1 MGVTDVTGGSGVNVD
16 TTVVEHYTDV
26 NITDDITLEKD
37 KEFTIDFTKTDNL
50 SKGLSYLAN
59 FENTVYYK
67 VIDNKLEFTENE
79 SEAVIKMVRNES
91 ENKAIMTLI
100 NTDDNKSYNLDF
112 SYSKLD
118 RSTLTYNGIKY
129 GDDTIFIGDDIPE
142 DLQQSG
148 SATIYDTRDD
158 YYTRYNFKCKL
169 NLIVNPLQDIEV
181 GGTYNGFGMEIYLNN
196 VRVGTESANVTG
208 TAKGYTTGSI
218 KNKITIQLSFGDG
231 NIGSIT
237 AKEKETIT
245 LPIAVKEGYIFNGW
259 TNESG
264 EIIPSI
270 YVVTKDIT
278 LKATWISE
286 TADTITIKF
295 DTDGGSKIDD
305 MIVVKGETLKLPQN
319 PTKEGYKFKTW
330 VDKNETPI
338 YDEALLLE
346 DTTLKAV
353 WEKVEVKTNNTNN
366 TTNSGNENP
375 VNNSQENKT
384 IEVTGVSLNTTSKSM
399 IVNTTDKLVATIE
412 PSNASD
418 KTVTWSSD
426 NTSVITVDKNGN
438 IKAVGLGEANI
449 TVKTANGKTASA
461 KVISDVKNITLSVT
475 NQTISKY
482 GTNSTKITA
491 NIDSNGYN
499 VPNSLITWSAPDTT
513 GYTSAASMSIN
524 GKIATI
530 TARDVW
536 SSTSAII
543 PVTVKINNK
552 EAKTTIYVE
561 PKLSVS
567 NRSSS
572 SGVTCNESN
581 GIMLC
586 TFKGEKNF
594 YLRSNI
600 DVSWEYD
607 VSSPVIAGI
616 EGKDARNLKLSVQY
630 VAHNGL
636 NIKARSKSGQVK
648 EIALTPTVQ

>member
-1 MGVTDVTGGSGVNVD
+1 MKK
-16 TTVVEHYTDV
+16 
-26 NITDDITLEKD
+26 I
-37 KEFTIDFTKTDNL
+37 
-50 SKGLSYLAN
+50 
-59 FENTVYYK
+59 FENKKLLFGLLGALVAIAIIIV
-67 VIDNKLEFTENE
+67 VIIL
-79 SEAVIKMVRNES
+79 
-91 ENKAIMTLI
+91 TLGSKKYTI
-100 NTDDNKSYNLDF
+100 SFNTD
-112 SYSKLD
+112 
-118 RSTLTYNGIKY
+118 
-129 GDDTIFIGDDIPE
+129 
-142 DLQQSG
+142 
-148 SATIYDTRDD
+148 
-158 YYTRYNFKCKL
+158 
-169 NLIVNPLQDIEV
+169 
-181 GGTYNGFGMEIYLNN
+181 GGNSLE
-196 VRVGTESANVTG
+196 
-208 TAKGYTTGSI
+208 
-218 KNKITIQLSFGDG
+218 
-231 NIGSIT
+231 SIT

-330 VDKNETPI
+330 IDKNETPI
-338 YDEALLLE
+338 YDEALLSE

-353 WEKVEVKTNNTNN
+353 WEKVENKSTSSNNSNS
-366 TTNSGNENP
+366 SGN
-375 VNNSQENKT
+375 SQTENKT
-384 IEVTGVSLNTTSKSM
+384 VQATGVKLNTTSKSM
-399 IVNTTDKLVATIE
+399 TVNTTDKLVATIE

-449 TVKTANGKTASA
+449 TVKTANGKTATA
-461 KVISDVKNITLSVT
+461 KVISDVKNITLSVE

-482 GTNSTKITA
+482 GTIKSTTITA

-536 SSTSAII
+536 SRTSTI

-552 EAKTTIYVE
+552 EVKTTIYVE

-567 NRSSS
+567 NKS

-581 GIMLC
+581 GRMLC
-586 TFKGEKNF
+586 TFNGEKNF
-594 YLRSNI
+594 YLQSNI
-600 DVSWEYD
+600 DVSWEYN

-616 EGKDARNLKLSVQY
+616 EGKDVRNLKLSVQY
-630 VAHNGL
+630 VAQNGL
-636 NIKARSKSGQVK
+636 NIKARSKAGQVK
-648 EIALTPTVQ
+648 EIVLTPTA

>member
-1 MGVTDVTGGSGVNVD
+1 MKK
-16 TTVVEHYTDV
+16 
-26 NITDDITLEKD
+26 IL
-37 KEFTIDFTKTDNL
+37 
-50 SKGLSYLAN
+50 
-59 FENTVYYK
+59 
-67 VIDNKLEFTENE
+67 
-79 SEAVIKMVRNES
+79 
-91 ENKAIMTLI
+91 ENKKLLFGLLGALVAIAIIIVAIILTLGSKKYTI
-100 NTDDNKSYNLDF
+100 SFNTD
-112 SYSKLD
+112 
-118 RSTLTYNGIKY
+118 
-129 GDDTIFIGDDIPE
+129 
-142 DLQQSG
+142 
-148 SATIYDTRDD
+148 
-158 YYTRYNFKCKL
+158 
-169 NLIVNPLQDIEV
+169 
-181 GGTYNGFGMEIYLNN
+181 GGNSLE
-196 VRVGTESANVTG
+196 
-208 TAKGYTTGSI
+208 
-218 KNKITIQLSFGDG
+218 
-231 NIGSIT
+231 SIT

-338 YDEALLLE
+338 YDEALLSE

-353 WEKVEVKTNNTNN
+353 WEKVENKSTSSNNSNS
-366 TTNSGNENP
+366 SGN
-375 VNNSQENKT
+375 SQTENKT
-384 IEVTGVSLNTTSKSM
+384 VQATGVKLNTTSKSM
-399 IVNTTDKLVATIE
+399 TVNTTDKLVATIE

-482 GTNSTKITA
+482 GTNRTKITA

-524 GKIATI
+524 GKIATL

-536 SSTSAII
+536 GVTSSI

-567 NRSSS
+567 NKSSS
-572 SGVTCNESN
+572 SDVTCNESN
-581 GIMLC
+581 GKMLC
-586 TFKGEKNF
+586 TFKGEKNL
-594 YLRSNI
+594 YLKSNLN
-600 DVSWEYD
+600 VTWEYNKN
-607 VSSPVIAGI
+607 SSVIAGI
-616 EGKDARNLKLSVQY
+616 EEESTNILKLSVQY
-630 VAHNGL
+630 VYGNGL
-636 NIKARSKSGQVK
+636 NIKARSKAGQVK
-648 EIALTPTVQ
+648 EIVLTPIYSPTN

>member
-1 MGVTDVTGGSGVNVD
+1 MKK
-16 TTVVEHYTDV
+16 
-26 NITDDITLEKD
+26 IL
-37 KEFTIDFTKTDNL
+37 
-50 SKGLSYLAN
+50 
-59 FENTVYYK
+59 
-67 VIDNKLEFTENE
+67 
-79 SEAVIKMVRNES
+79 
-91 ENKAIMTLI
+91 ENKKLLFGLLGALVVIAIIIVVIILTLGSKKYTI
-100 NTDDNKSYNLDF
+100 SFNTD
-112 SYSKLD
+112 
-118 RSTLTYNGIKY
+118 
-129 GDDTIFIGDDIPE
+129 
-142 DLQQSG
+142 
-148 SATIYDTRDD
+148 
-158 YYTRYNFKCKL
+158 
-169 NLIVNPLQDIEV
+169 
-181 GGTYNGFGMEIYLNN
+181 GGNSLE
-196 VRVGTESANVTG
+196 
-208 TAKGYTTGSI
+208 
-218 KNKITIQLSFGDG
+218 
-231 NIGSIT
+231 SIT

-264 EIIPSI
+264 EIIPSM

-338 YDEALLLE
+338 YDEALLSE

-353 WEKVEVKTNNTNN
+353 WEKVENKSTSSNNSNS
-366 TTNSGNENP
+366 SGN
-375 VNNSQENKT
+375 SQTENKT
-384 IEVTGVSLNTTSKSM
+384 VQATGVKLNTTSKSM
-399 IVNTTDKLVATIE
+399 TVNTTDKLVATIE

-449 TVKTANGKTASA
+449 TVKTANGKTATA
-461 KVISDVKNITLSVT
+461 KVISDVKNITLSVE

-482 GTNSTKITA
+482 GTIKSTTITA
-491 NIDSNGYN
+491 NIDSNGYD

-536 SSTSAII
+536 SRTSTI

-561 PKLSVS
+561 STLSIT
-567 NRSSS
+567 NNSSD
-572 SGVTCNESN
+572 VTCNESN
-581 GIMLC
+581 GRMLC

-594 YLRSNI
+594 YLQSNI
-600 DVSWEYD
+600 DVSWEYN

-616 EGKDARNLKLSVQY
+616 EGKDVRNLKLLVQY
-630 VAHNGL
+630 VAQNGL
-636 NIKARSKSGQVK
+636 NIKARSKAGQVK
-648 EIALTPTVQ
+648 EIVLTPTV

>member
-1 MGVTDVTGGSGVNVD
+1 MKK
-16 TTVVEHYTDV
+16 
-26 NITDDITLEKD
+26 I
-37 KEFTIDFTKTDNL
+37 
-50 SKGLSYLAN
+50 
-59 FENTVYYK
+59 FENK
-67 VIDNKLEFTENE
+67 KLLFGLLGTL
-79 SEAVIKMVRNES
+79 V
-91 ENKAIMTLI
+91 AIAIIIVAILLTLGSKKYTI
-100 NTDDNKSYNLDF
+100 TFNTDGGNS
-112 SYSKLD
+112 
-118 RSTLTYNGIKY
+118 
-129 GDDTIFIGDDIPE
+129 
-142 DLQQSG
+142 
-148 SATIYDTRDD
+148 
-158 YYTRYNFKCKL
+158 
-169 NLIVNPLQDIEV
+169 IE
-181 GGTYNGFGMEIYLNN
+181 
-196 VRVGTESANVTG
+196 
-208 TAKGYTTGSI
+208 
-218 KNKITIQLSFGDG
+218 
-231 NIGSIT
+231 SIT

-245 LPIAVKEGYIFNGW
+245 LPIAVKEGFIFNGW
-259 TNESG
+259 TDEDG
-264 EIIPSI
+264 KILPSE
-270 YVVTKDIT
+270 YVVTKDAT
-278 LKATWISE
+278 LKAVWVSE

-295 DTDGGSKIDD
+295 DTNGGSKIDD
-305 MIVVKGETLKLPQN
+305 IIVVKGKTLKLPQN
-319 PTKEGYKFKTW
+319 PIKKGYKFMYW
-330 VDKNETPI
+330 VDKNETPV
-338 YDEALLLE
+338 YDDALLSE

-353 WEKVEVKTNNTNN
+353 WKKVEVKTNNTTNTTN

-399 IVNTTDKLVATIE
+399 IVNTTDKLVATVA
-412 PSNASD
+412 PDNASD

-426 NTSVITVDKNGN
+426 NTSVISVDQNGN

-513 GYTSAASMSIN
+513 GYTSAASMSID
-524 GKIATI
+524 GKTASL

-536 SSTSAII
+536 GVTSSI

-581 GIMLC
+581 GKMLC

-594 YLRSNI
+594 YLQSNI
-600 DVSWEYD
+600 DVSWEYNA
-607 VSSPVIAGI
+607 SSPVIAGI
-616 EGKDARNLKLSVQY
+616 EGKDVTKLKLSVQF
-630 VAHNGL
+630 VSGNGL
-636 NIKARSKSGQVK
+636 NIKARSKAGQVK
-648 EIALTPTVQ
+648 EIVLTPIYSSTN

>member
-1 MGVTDVTGGSGVNVD
+1 MKK
-16 TTVVEHYTDV
+16 
-26 NITDDITLEKD
+26 I
-37 KEFTIDFTKTDNL
+37 
-50 SKGLSYLAN
+50 
-59 FENTVYYK
+59 FENKKLLFGLLGALVAIAIIIV
-67 VIDNKLEFTENE
+67 VIIL
-79 SEAVIKMVRNES
+79 
-91 ENKAIMTLI
+91 TLGSKKYTI
-100 NTDDNKSYNLDF
+100 SFNTD
-112 SYSKLD
+112 
-118 RSTLTYNGIKY
+118 
-129 GDDTIFIGDDIPE
+129 
-142 DLQQSG
+142 
-148 SATIYDTRDD
+148 
-158 YYTRYNFKCKL
+158 
-169 NLIVNPLQDIEV
+169 
-181 GGTYNGFGMEIYLNN
+181 GGNSLE
-196 VRVGTESANVTG
+196 
-208 TAKGYTTGSI
+208 
-218 KNKITIQLSFGDG
+218 
-231 NIGSIT
+231 SIT

-338 YDEALLLE
+338 YDEALLSE

-353 WEKVEVKTNNTNN
+353 WEKVENKSTSSNNSNS
-366 TTNSGNENP
+366 SGN
-375 VNNSQENKT
+375 SQTENKT
-384 IEVTGVSLNTTSKSM
+384 VQATGVKLNTTSKSM
-399 IVNTTDKLVATIE
+399 TVNTTDKLVATIE

-449 TVKTANGKTASA
+449 TVKTANGKTATA
-461 KVISDVKNITLSVT
+461 KVISDVKNITLSVE

-482 GTNSTKITA
+482 GTIKSTTITA

-536 SSTSAII
+536 SRTSTI

-561 PKLSVS
+561 PNLSVS
-567 NRSSS
+567 NKP

-581 GIMLC
+581 GRMLC
-586 TFKGEKNF
+586 TFNGEKNF
-594 YLRSNI
+594 YLQSNI
-600 DVSWEYD
+600 DVSWEYN

-616 EGKDARNLKLSVQY
+616 EGKDVRNLKLSVQY
-630 VAHNGL
+630 VAQNGL
-636 NIKARSKSGQVK
+636 NIKARSKAGQVK
-648 EIALTPTVQ
+648 EIVLTPTV

>member
-1 MGVTDVTGGSGVNVD
+1 MKKILENKKLLFGLLG
-16 TTVVEHYTDV
+16 
-26 NITDDITLEKD
+26 TL
-37 KEFTIDFTKTDNL
+37 
-50 SKGLSYLAN
+50 
-59 FENTVYYK
+59 
-67 VIDNKLEFTENE
+67 
-79 SEAVIKMVRNES
+79 AVIAIIIVAILLTLG
-91 ENKAIMTLI
+91 NKKYTISFD
-100 NTDDNKSYNLDF
+100 TD
-112 SYSKLD
+112 
-118 RSTLTYNGIKY
+118 
-129 GDDTIFIGDDIPE
+129 
-142 DLQQSG
+142 
-148 SATIYDTRDD
+148 
-158 YYTRYNFKCKL
+158 
-169 NLIVNPLQDIEV
+169 
-181 GGTYNGFGMEIYLNN
+181 GGNSLE
-196 VRVGTESANVTG
+196 
-208 TAKGYTTGSI
+208 
-218 KNKITIQLSFGDG
+218 
-231 NIGSIT
+231 SIT

-259 TNESG
+259 TNENG

-286 TADTITIKF
+286 TADIITIKF

-338 YDEALLLE
+338 YDEALLSE

-366 TTNSGNENP
+366 TTNTTNSGNENP
-375 VNNSQENKT
+375 VNNSQTENKT
-384 IEVTGVSLNTTSKSM
+384 VQATGVKLNTTSKSM
-399 IVNTTDKLVATIE
+399 TVNTTDKLVATIE

-449 TVKTANGKTASA
+449 TVKTANGKTATA
-461 KVISDVKNITLSVT
+461 KVISDVKNITLSVE

-482 GTNSTKITA
+482 GTIKSTTITA

-536 SSTSAII
+536 SRTSTI

-561 PKLSVS
+561 STLSIS
-567 NRSSS
+567 NNS

-581 GIMLC
+581 GTMLC
-586 TFKGEKNF
+586 TFKGEKKF
-594 YLRSNI
+594 YLQSNI
-600 DVSWEYD
+600 DVSWEYN

-616 EGKDARNLKLSVQY
+616 EGKDVRNLKLSVQY
-630 VAHNGL
+630 VAQNGL
-636 NIKARSKSGQVK
+636 NIKAHSKAGQVK
-648 EIALTPTVQ
+648 EIVLTPTV

>member
-1 MGVTDVTGGSGVNVD
+1 MKK
-16 TTVVEHYTDV
+16 
-26 NITDDITLEKD
+26 I
-37 KEFTIDFTKTDNL
+37 
-50 SKGLSYLAN
+50 
-59 FENTVYYK
+59 FENK
-67 VIDNKLEFTENE
+67 KLLFGLLGTL
-79 SEAVIKMVRNES
+79 V
-91 ENKAIMTLI
+91 AIAIIIVAILLTLGSKKYTI
-100 NTDDNKSYNLDF
+100 TFNTDGGNS
-112 SYSKLD
+112 
-118 RSTLTYNGIKY
+118 
-129 GDDTIFIGDDIPE
+129 
-142 DLQQSG
+142 
-148 SATIYDTRDD
+148 
-158 YYTRYNFKCKL
+158 
-169 NLIVNPLQDIEV
+169 IE
-181 GGTYNGFGMEIYLNN
+181 
-196 VRVGTESANVTG
+196 
-208 TAKGYTTGSI
+208 
-218 KNKITIQLSFGDG
+218 
-231 NIGSIT
+231 SIT

-259 TNESG
+259 INENG

-278 LKATWISE
+278 LKATWTSE
-286 TADTITIKF
+286 IADTITIKF
-295 DTDGGSKIDD
+295 DTNGGSKIDD

-338 YDEALLLE
+338 YDEALLSE

-353 WEKVEVKTNNTNN
+353 WEKVENKSTSSNNSNS
-366 TTNSGNENP
+366 SGN
-375 VNNSQENKT
+375 SQTENKT
-384 IEVTGVSLNTTSKSM
+384 VQATGVKLNTTSKSM
-399 IVNTTDKLVATIE
+399 TVNTTDKLVATIE

-426 NTSVITVDKNGN
+426 NTSVITVDNNGN

-449 TVKTANGKTASA
+449 TVKTANGKTATA

-513 GYTSAASMSIN
+513 GYTSAASMSID
-524 GKIATI
+524 GKTASL

-536 SSTSAII
+536 GVTSSI

-567 NRSSS
+567 NKPN
-572 SGVTCNESN
+572 GVTCNESN
-581 GIMLC
+581 GRMLC

-594 YLRSNI
+594 YLQSNI
-600 DVSWEYD
+600 DVSWEYNA
-607 VSSPVIAGI
+607 SSPVIAGI
-616 EGKDARNLKLSVQY
+616 EGIDVRNLKLSVQY
-630 VAHNGL
+630 VARNGL
-636 NIKARSKSGQVK
+636 NIKARSKAGQVK
-648 EIALTPTVQ
+648 EIVLTPTL

>member
-1 MGVTDVTGGSGVNVD
+1 MVVIAIIIVVIILTLGSKK
-16 TTVVEHYTDV
+16 YT
-26 NITDDITLEKD
+26 IS
-37 KEFTIDFTKTDNL
+37 F
-50 SKGLSYLAN
+50 
-59 FENTVYYK
+59 
-67 VIDNKLEFTENE
+67 
-79 SEAVIKMVRNES
+79 
-91 ENKAIMTLI
+91 
-100 NTDDNKSYNLDF
+100 NTD
-112 SYSKLD
+112 
-118 RSTLTYNGIKY
+118 
-129 GDDTIFIGDDIPE
+129 
-142 DLQQSG
+142 
-148 SATIYDTRDD
+148 
-158 YYTRYNFKCKL
+158 
-169 NLIVNPLQDIEV
+169 
-181 GGTYNGFGMEIYLNN
+181 GGNSLE
-196 VRVGTESANVTG
+196 
-208 TAKGYTTGSI
+208 
-218 KNKITIQLSFGDG
+218 
-231 NIGSIT
+231 SIT

-338 YDEALLLE
+338 YDEALLSE

-353 WEKVEVKTNNTNN
+353 WEKVENKS
-366 TTNSGNENP
+366 TNS
-375 VNNSQENKT
+375 NNSNSSGNSQTENKT
-384 IEVTGVSLNTTSKSM
+384 VQATGVKLNTTSKSM
-399 IVNTTDKLVATIE
+399 TVNTTDKLVATIE

-449 TVKTANGKTASA
+449 TVKTANGKTATA
-461 KVISDVKNITLSVT
+461 KVISDVKNITLSVE

-482 GTNSTKITA
+482 GTIKSTTITA

-524 GKIATI
+524 GKTATI

-536 SSTSAII
+536 SRTSTI

-561 PKLSVS
+561 PTLSIT
-567 NRSSS
+567 NKS

-581 GIMLC
+581 GTMLC

-594 YLRSNI
+594 YLQSNI
-600 DVSWEYD
+600 DVSWEYN

-616 EGKDARNLKLSVQY
+616 EGKDVRNLKLSVQY
-630 VAHNGL
+630 VAENGL
-636 NIKARSKSGQVK
+636 NIKARSKAGQVK
-648 EIALTPTVQ
+648 EIVLTPTAK